1 LAAVVSELVEHAVVY
16 ITCRDADPTKPIRK
30 MTSGVG
36 KAGYRKARMAEAGE
50 MFGELLD
57 KQR

>member
-1 LAAVVSELVEHAVVY
+1 MLSELVEDALVH
-16 ITCRDADPTKPIRK
+16 ITCHDADPTKPIRE
-30 MTSGVG
+30 MASRVRI
-36 KAGYRKARMAEAGE
+36 AGYRKVRMAEAGE